1 MVNTSADVSLVEP
14 SAPPLFDRL
23 PPTLFRPLAAANNR
37 RYWALLSRLME
48 EMWGDGG
55 RSPGEEAPKHVVVRA
70 IESFLAADDPW
81 EEELDSPLAVR
92 AYGIYS
98 LLCDSGWLT
107 QRRRGVVD
115 HATVRPVIAQFYT
128 VLVDFAHH
136 EPEFLGSKV
145 RSIFLNLREV
155 AGGGAPELY
164 PEAARQAKQVM
175 AHIANT
181 GCRVQDLMDELV
193 TRTSAREFVRGFF
206 EEYIEKV
213 FIADY
218 TEFRTHNHP
227 LQHRAE
233 IVRLAIDFQHEPLKR
248 QALIDWYAQKQT
260 SGDAARAE
268 LLYDRDTRLLLRLRD
283 VEEHLRRLD
292 EEIRIAHQ
300 RAMAYFEYK
309 LRSPG
314 SFDALIAR
322 ALSAAAILKESH
334 PALPN
339 RTGTYHASG
348 HGLAK
353 PRQAT
358 RETVV
363 TAVEQDPPTIEE
375 RAKEALRQRMNA
387 DRLVTPVKL
396 AAYVARH
403 LRGKASVS
411 SDDLDIDTIN
421 DLCCYQRLLLI
432 ALRDH
437 CPPGKRA
444 QDVHLQM
451 VPGMHVAFVPMGTT
465 RNQHMEHQRF
475 VILTGSA

>member
-1 MVNTSADVSLVEP
+1 MDTP
-14 SAPPLFDRL
+14 SPPLFDRL
-23 PPTLFRPLAAANNR
+23 PATLFRPLAAANNR
-37 RYWALLSRLME
+37 HYWALLARLMSDL
-48 EMWGDGG
+48 WGDGG
-55 RSPGEEAPKHVVVRA
+55 RSPGEEAPKQVVVRA
-70 IESFLAADDPW
+70 IESFLVADDPW
-81 EEELDSPLAVR
+81 EEELDSPVGVR
-92 AYGIYS
+92 AYGIYTT
-98 LLCDSGWLT
+98 LVDSGWLT

-115 HATVRPVIAQFYT
+115 HVTVRPVIAQFYT
-128 VLVDFAHH
+128 VLVDFAEH

-164 PEAARQAKQVM
+164 PEAARQAKHVM

-181 GCRVQDLMDELV
+181 GCRVQDLMEELV
-193 TRTSAREFVRGFF
+193 KRTSARDFVRGFF
-206 EEYIEKV
+206 EEYVEKV

-233 IVRLAIDFQHEPLKR
+233 IVRLAIGFQHEPLKR
-248 QALIDWYAQKQT
+248 QALIEWYAQKQT
-260 SGDAARAE
+260 NGDLIRAE
-268 LLYDRDTRLLLRLRD
+268 ILYERDTRLLLRLRD

-292 EEIRIAHQ
+292 EEIRTAHQ

-314 SFDALIAR
+314 SFDKLIAR
-322 ALSAAAILKESH
+322 ALAAVGELSEGHI
-334 PALPN
+334 ALPTSN
-339 RTGTYHASG
+339 GTYHASE
-348 HGLAK
+348 HGLAR
-353 PRQAT
+353 PRQVSREALAT
-358 RETVV
+358 P
-363 TAVEQDPPTIEE
+363 VEEDPPTIEE
-375 RAKEALRQRMNA
+375 LAKEALRQRMNA

-403 LRGKASVS
+403 LRGRPSINSDELEIAS
-411 SDDLDIDTIN
+411 IN

-437 CPPGKRA
+437 CPPAKRQ

-451 VPGMHVAFVPMGTT
+451 VPGMHVAFEPTART
-465 RNQHMEHQRF
+465 SNAHMEHQRF
-475 VILTGSA
+475 VILTGGRT

>member
-1 MVNTSADVSLVEP
+1 MDAIS
-14 SAPPLFDRL
+14 PPLFDRL
-23 PPTLFRPLAAANNR
+23 PATLFRPLAAANNR
-37 RYWALLSRLME
+37 RYWALLARLMGE
-48 EMWGDGG
+48 LWGDGG
-55 RSPGEEAPKHVVVRA
+55 RSPGEEAPKQVVVRA

-81 EEELDSPLAVR
+81 EEELDTPIAVR
-92 AYGIYS
+92 AHGIYTT
-98 LLCDSGWLT
+98 LCDSGWLT

-115 HATVRPVIAQFYT
+115 HVTVRPVVAQFYT

-155 AGGGAPELY
+155 AAGGAPELY
-164 PEAARQAKQVM
+164 PEAARQAKHVM

-233 IVRLAIDFQHEPLKR
+233 IIRLAIGFQHEPR
-248 QALIDWYAQKQT
+248 QCRALIDWYAQKQT
-260 SGDAARAE
+260 NGDQVRAE
-268 LLYDRDTRLLLRLRD
+268 MLYERDTRLLLRLRD

-292 EEIRIAHQ
+292 EEIAIAHQ

-314 SFDALIAR
+314 SFDKLIAR
-322 ALSAAAILKESH
+322 ALAAVGELDEGHI
-334 PALPN
+334 ALPN
-339 RTGTYHASG
+339 RTGVYHASE
-348 HGLAK
+348 HGLAR
-353 PRQAT
+353 PRQAA
-358 RETVV
+358 REVV
-363 TAVEQDPPTIEE
+363 ATPVEQEPPTIEE
-375 RAKEALRQRMNA
+375 LAKEAMRQRMNA
-387 DRLVTPVKL
+387 DRLVTPIKL

-403 LRGKASVS
+403 LEGKTTIS
-411 SDDLDIDTIN
+411 SDDLEIRSIN

-437 CPPGKRA
+437 CPASKRN

-451 VPGMHVAFVPMGTT
+451 VPGMHVAFVPLATT
-465 RNQHMEHQRF
+465 QNAHMEHQRF
-475 VILTGSA
+475 LILIGGSA

>member
-1 MVNTSADVSLVEP
+1 MVLDAAEGSVDFS
-14 SAPPLFDRL
+14 SPPLFDRL
-23 PPTLFRPLAAANNR
+23 PATLFRPLAAANNR
-37 RYWALLSRLME
+37 RYWALLARLMSE
-48 EMWGDGG
+48 LWGDGG
-55 RSPGEEAPKHVVVRA
+55 RSPGEEAPKTAVVRA

-81 EEELDSPLAVR
+81 EEELDTPLAIR
-92 AYGIYS
+92 AHGIYS
-98 LLCDSGWLT
+98 TLCDSGWLT

-115 HATVRPVIAQFYT
+115 HVTVRPVVAQFYT

-155 AGGGAPELY
+155 AAGSAPELY
-164 PEAARQAKQVM
+164 TEAARQAKHVM

-181 GCRVQDLMDELV
+181 GCRVQDLMDDLV
-193 TRTSAREFVRGFF
+193 TRTSARDFVRGFF

-233 IVRLAIDFQHEPLKR
+233 IVRLAIGFQHEPHQR
-248 QALIDWYAQKQT
+248 QALVDWYAQKQT
-260 SGDAARAE
+260 NGDLVRAE
-268 LLYDRDTRLLLRLRD
+268 MLYDRDTRLLLRLRD

-314 SFDALIAR
+314 SFDKLIAR
-322 ALSAAAILKESH
+322 ALAAVGDLTEGHI
-334 PALPN
+334 ALPTRN
-339 RTGTYHASG
+339 GTYHASE
-348 HGLAK
+348 HGLAR
-353 PRQAT
+353 PRQTT
-358 RETVV
+358 REVV
-363 TAVEQDPPTIEE
+363 ATPVEQDPPTIEE
-375 RAKEALRQRMNA
+375 LAKEALRQRMNA
-387 DRLVTPVKL
+387 DRLVTPLKL
-396 AAYVARH
+396 ATYVARH
-403 LRGKASVS
+403 LDGKRSIS
-411 SDDLDIDTIN
+411 SDELRIESIN

-432 ALRDH
+432 ALRDY
-437 CPPGKRA
+437 CPPGKRT

-451 VPGMHVAFVPMGTT
+451 VPGMQVAFEPLVTT
-465 RNQHMEHQRF
+465 RNEYMEHRRF
-475 VILTGSA
+475 VILTGGRA

>member
-1 MVNTSADVSLVEP
+1 MVIYQPTVECVDP
-14 SAPPLFDRL
+14 NSSPLFDRL
-23 PPTLFRPLAAANNR
+23 PLTLFRPLAAANNR
-37 RYWALLSRLME
+37 HYWALLSRLMG

-55 RSPGEEAPKHVVVRA
+55 RSPGEEAPKQVVIRA

-81 EEELDSPLAVR
+81 EEELDTPLGIR
-92 AYGIYS
+92 AHGIYT
-98 LLCDSGWLT
+98 LLCESGWLT

-115 HATVRPVIAQFYT
+115 HVTVRPVIAQFYT
-128 VLVDFAHH
+128 LLTDFSQH
-136 EPEFLGSKV
+136 EPEPLGSKV

-155 AGGGAPELY
+155 AGGDAPELY
-164 PEAARQAKQVM
+164 SEAARQAKHVM

-218 TEFRTHNHP
+218 TDFRTHNHP

-233 IVRLAIDFQHEPLKR
+233 IIRLAIGFQHEPLKR
-248 QALIDWYAQKQT
+248 QGLIDWYAQKQT
-260 SGDAARAE
+260 NGDAVRAE
-268 LLYDRDTRLLLRLRD
+268 WLYERDTRLLLRLRN

-314 SFDALIAR
+314 SFDKLIAR
-322 ALSAAAILKESH
+322 ALNAAIELEEGH
-334 PALPN
+334 AALPSRAGN
-339 RTGTYHASG
+339 YHASG
-348 HGLAK
+348 HGLAR
-353 PRQAT
+353 PRQAS
-358 RETVV
+358 RESAA
-363 TAVEQDPPTIEE
+363 TAVEQEPPTIEE
-375 RAKEALRQRMNA
+375 RAKEGLRQQMNA

-403 LRGKASVS
+403 LRGKRSIAS
-411 SDDLDIDTIN
+411 DNLQIHTIN
-421 DLCCYQRLLLI
+421 DLCCYQQLLLI
-432 ALRDH
+432 ASRDH
-437 CPPGKRA
+437 CPAGKRSH
-444 QDVHLQM
+444 DVHLQM
-451 VPGMHVAFVPMGTT
+451 VPGMHVAFVPMATT
-465 RNQHMEHQRF
+465 RNECVEHQRF
-475 VILTGSA
+475 AILTGSA

>member
-1 MVNTSADVSLVEP
+1 MDASS
-14 SAPPLFDRL
+14 PPLFDRL
-23 PPTLFRPLAAANNR
+23 PATLFRPLAAANNR
-37 RYWALLSRLME
+37 RYWALLSRLMAE
-48 EMWGDGG
+48 LWGDGG

-81 EEELDSPLAVR
+81 DEELDSPLAVR
-92 AYGIYS
+92 AYGIYTV
-98 LLCDSGWLT
+98 LCDSGWLT

-115 HATVRPVIAQFYT
+115 HVTVRPVIAQFFT
-128 VLVDFAHH
+128 VLVDFAQH

-155 AGGGAPELY
+155 ASGGAPELY
-164 PEAARQAKQVM
+164 PEAARQAKHVM

-193 TRTSAREFVRGFF
+193 TRTTARDFVRGFF

-233 IVRLAIDFQHEPLKR
+233 IVRLAIGFQHEPLKR

-260 SGDAARAE
+260 NGDLARAE
-268 LLYDRDTRLLLRLRD
+268 FHFERDTRLLLRLRD

-314 SFDALIAR
+314 SFDKLISR
-322 ALSAAAILKESH
+322 AIDASGGLVDGH
-334 PALPN
+334 YALPN
-339 RTGTYHASG
+339 RTGSYHASE
-348 HGLAK
+348 HGLAR
-353 PRQAT
+353 PRQLPREVVAT
-358 RETVV
+358 P
-363 TAVEQDPPTIEE
+363 VEQDPPTIEE
-375 RAKEALRQRMNA
+375 QAKEALRQRMNA

-396 AAYVARH
+396 AAFVARH
-403 LRGKASVS
+403 LNGKKSVTA
-411 SDDLDIDTIN
+411 DDLQIQTIN

-432 ALRDH
+432 ASRDQT
-437 CPPGKRA
+437 PVGKRTN
-444 QDVHLQM
+444 DVHLQM
-451 VPGMHVAFVPMGTT
+451 VPGMHVAFVPMART
-465 RNQHMEHQRF
+465 RNEHMEHQRF
-475 VILTGSA
+475 VILTGKG

>member
-1 MVNTSADVSLVEP
+1 MVIRPTPGPVDARSPL
-14 SAPPLFDRL
+14 LFDRL
-23 PPTLFRPLAAANNR
+23 PATLFRPLAAANNR
-37 RYWALLSRLME
+37 RYWALLSRLMGE
-48 EMWGDGG
+48 LWGDGG

-81 EEELDSPLAVR
+81 DEELDSPLAVR
-92 AYGIYS
+92 AHGIYTV
-98 LLCDSGWLT
+98 LCDSGWLT

-115 HATVRPVIAQFYT
+115 HVTVRPVIAQFFT
-128 VLVDFAHH
+128 VLIDFAQH

-155 AGGGAPELY
+155 ASGGAPELY
-164 PEAARQAKQVM
+164 PEAARQAKHVM

-193 TRTSAREFVRGFF
+193 TRTTARDFVRGFF

-233 IVRLAIDFQHEPLKR
+233 IVRLAIGFQHEPPKR

-260 SGDAARAE
+260 NGDLARAE
-268 LLYDRDTRLLLRLRD
+268 FLYERDTRLLLRLRD

-314 SFDALIAR
+314 SFDKLIAR
-322 ALSAAAILKESH
+322 AIDAAGGLVDGH
-334 PALPN
+334 YALPN
-339 RTGTYHASG
+339 RTGSYHASE
-348 HGLAK
+348 HGLAR
-353 PRQAT
+353 PRQLPREVVAT
-358 RETVV
+358 P
-363 TAVEQDPPTIEE
+363 VEQDPPTIEE
-375 RAKEALRQRMNA
+375 QAKEALRQRMNA

-396 AAYVARH
+396 AAFVARH
-403 LRGKASVS
+403 LNGKKSVT
-411 SDDLDIDTIN
+411 SDDLQIQTIN

-437 CPPGKRA
+437 TPAGKRTH
-444 QDVHLQM
+444 DVHLQM
-451 VPGMHVAFVPMGTT
+451 VPGMHVAFVPMATT
-465 RNQHMEHQRF
+465 RNEHMEHQRF
-475 VILTGSA
+475 VILTGGA